1 MSSQNVDSAPKA
13 SQVQKSGVRA
23 AFEYT
28 GIPPSWFDKRPKLP
42 SRNWLIFLS
51 VTTSI
56 VAYYVYDRRECRR
69 IRADYSSRVEHLA
82 RDPLGTTDLPRKV
95 TVYGAKWPGDED
107 HDKSLRFFR
116 KYVKPIFVAAAVDY
130 EMVSGRRS
138 GDLANR
144 IADEIKTRRRVDA
157 GLEPPSQSPMPL
169 PNQPTPEQKRKREL
183 EGGIVLVGRHTLKE
197 FISGLKRGWTESM
210 DRADREDMLAREL
223 ASDGRFD
230 EPEELV
236 VDPELV
242 DGEPLPTRS
251 RLLPSQNA
259 ALFSPL
265 QMPSSSPSKSMQS
278 ISNIPAHLDT
288 PPSTI
293 PTLPTLLLVPFTNHI
308 GFRQVPN
315 MLWGFFNERHKV
327 RAGSE
332 AAYSLIMNHMRPFAA
347 PNMTVAAS
355 EVQESQPDGRQGGDL
370 DFDLPAE
377 SYYDGAYTPSE
388 TEKARQTYYDTLPA
402 KLATARALARGTRPP
417 TKEEHSHPPPTEVEL
432 RAERLKKEM
441 RWRGD
446 EAGWEIVKPGQPA
459 QWDERFADALQVFD
473 EPRADSFN

>member
-1 MSSQNVDSAPKA
+1 MSSQNVDSAPKP

-82 RDPLGTTDLPRKV
+82 KEPLGTTDLPRKV

-107 HDKSLRFFR
+107 HDKSLKFFR

-130 EMVSGRRS
+130 EMISGRRS

-144 IADEIKTRRRVDA
+144 IADEIKTRRRIDA
-157 GLEPPSQSPMPL
+157 GIEPPSHSPMPL
-169 PNQPTPEQKRKREL
+169 PNQPTLEQKRKREL

-197 FISGLKRGWTESM
+197 FMSGLKRGWTESI
-210 DRADREDMLAREL
+210 DRVDREDMLAQEL

-230 EPEELV
+230 EPEEPV
-236 VDPELV
+236 IDSEVV

-259 ALFSPL
+259 VLFPL
-265 QMPSSSPSKSMQS
+265 QMPSSSPSKSTQYT
-278 ISNIPAHLDT
+278 SNIPAHLDT

-332 AAYSLIMNHMRPFAA
+332 AAYSLIMSHVRPFAA
-347 PNMTVAAS
+347 ANTAS
-355 EVQESQPDGRQGGDL
+355 EIQESQLDGRQGGDL

-388 TEKARQTYYDTLPA
+388 TEKARKTYYDALPA
-402 KLATARALARGTRPP
+402 KLATARALARGTRAP
-417 TKEEHSHPPPTEVEL
+417 TKEEDSHPPPTEVEL

-446 EAGWEIVKPGQPA
+446 EAGWEIVKPGQLV

-473 EPRADSFN
+473 EPRADDVG

>member
-1 MSSQNVDSAPKA
+1 MSSQNVDSVPKP
-13 SQVQKSGVRA
+13 SQVQKSGVRTV
-23 AFEYT
+23 FEYT

-56 VAYYVYDRRECRR
+56 VAYYAYDRRECRR

-82 RDPLGTTDLPRKV
+82 KEPLGTTDLPRKV

-116 KYVKPIFVAAAVDY
+116 KYVKPILVAAAVDY
-130 EMVSGRRS
+130 EMISGRRS

-144 IADEIKTRRRVDA
+144 ITDEIKTRRRVDA
-157 GLEPPSQSPMPL
+157 GLEPSSQSPILL
-169 PNQPTPEQKRKREL
+169 PNQPTLEQKRKREL

-197 FISGLKRGWTESM
+197 FMSGLKRGWTESM
-210 DRADREDMLAREL
+210 DRVDREDLLAQEL

-230 EPEELV
+230 EPEEPV
-236 VDPELV
+236 VDPEVV

-251 RLLPSQNA
+251 RLLPSQNTVV
-259 ALFSPL
+259 FSPF
-265 QMPSSSPSKSMQS
+265 QMSSSSPSKSIQPT
-278 ISNIPAHLDT
+278 SNIPAHLDT

-308 GFRQVPN
+308 GFSQVPN

-332 AAYSLIMNHMRPFAA
+332 AAYSLIMSRMRPFAA
-347 PNMTVAAS
+347 PHTTVATS
-355 EVQESQPDGRQGGDL
+355 DIQESQSGGHQGGDL

-377 SYYDGAYTPSE
+377 SYYVGAYTPSE
-388 TEKARQTYYDTLPA
+388 TEKARKTYYDALPA
-402 KLATARALARGTRPP
+402 KLATARALARGTRAP
-417 TKEEHSHPPPTEVEL
+417 TKEENSHPPPTEVEL

-446 EAGWEIVKPGQPA
+446 EAGWDIVKPGQPV

-473 EPRADSFN
+473 EPQADDA

>member
-1 MSSQNVDSAPKA
+1 MSSQNVDSPPNPSQAP
-13 SQVQKSGVRA
+13 VRPKSGVRVA
-23 AFEYT
+23 LEFT
-28 GIPPSWFDKRPKLP
+28 GIPPSWFEKRPKLP

-56 VAYYVYDRRECRR
+56 VSYYAYDRKECRR
-69 IRADYSSRVEHLA
+69 IRSEYATRVEHLA
-82 RDPLGTTDLPRKV
+82 KDPLGTTDLPRKV

-116 KYVKPIFVAAAVDY
+116 KYVKPILVAAAVDY

-144 IADEIKTRRRVDA
+144 IATEIKTRRRVDA
-157 GLEPPSQSPMPL
+157 GVEPESQSPVVL
-169 PNQPTPEQKRKREL
+169 PNQPSLEQKRKREL
-183 EGGIVLVGRHTLKE
+183 EGGIVVVGRHTLKE
-197 FISGLKRGWTESM
+197 FMSGLKRGWTESM
-210 DRADREDMLAREL
+210 DRVDKEDMLAQEL

-230 EPEELV
+230 EPEETV
-236 VDPELV
+236 VDLEGV
-242 DGEPLPTRS
+242 EGEPLPTRS
-251 RLLPSQNA
+251 RLLPSNNA

-265 QMPSSSPSKSMQS
+265 QMPSSSPSKSTQS
-278 ISNIPAHLDT
+278 TSTLPAHLDT

-308 GFRQVPN
+308 GFRQVPH
-315 MLWGFFNERHKV
+315 MIWGFFNERHKV

-332 AAYSLIMNHMRPFAA
+332 AAYSLIMSHRRPFVA
-347 PNMTVAAS
+347 PSAS
-355 EVQESQPDGRQGGDL
+355 EIQLSQPDGRQGGDL

-388 TEKARQTYYDTLPA
+388 TEKARKTYYDALPA
-402 KLATARALARGTRPP
+402 KLAIARALARGTRVP
-417 TKEEHSHPPPTEVEL
+417 TKEEDSHPPPTEVEL

-446 EAGWEIVKPGQPA
+446 EDGWEIVKPGQPV
-459 QWDERFADALQVFD
+459 QWDERFSDALQVFD
-473 EPRADSFN
+473 ESPTDNDG

>member
-1 MSSQNVDSAPKA
+1 MSSQNVDSAPKT

-82 RDPLGTTDLPRKV
+82 KEPLGTTDLPRKV

-107 HDKSLRFFR
+107 HDKSLKFFR

-130 EMVSGRRS
+130 EMISGRRS

-144 IADEIKTRRRVDA
+144 IADEIKTRRRIDA
-157 GLEPPSQSPMPL
+157 GVEPPSHSPVAL
-169 PNQPTPEQKRKREL
+169 PNQPTLEQKRKREL

-197 FISGLKRGWTESM
+197 FMSGLKRGWTEGM
-210 DRADREDMLAREL
+210 YRVDREDMLAQEL

-230 EPEELV
+230 EPEEPV
-236 VDPELV
+236 IDSEVV

-259 ALFSPL
+259 VLFPL
-265 QMPSSSPSKSMQS
+265 QMPSSSPSKSTQYT
-278 ISNIPAHLDT
+278 SNIPAHLDM

-332 AAYSLIMNHMRPFAA
+332 AAYSLIMSHVRPFAA
-347 PNMTVAAS
+347 ANTAS
-355 EVQESQPDGRQGGDL
+355 EIQESQLDGRQGGDL

-388 TEKARQTYYDTLPA
+388 TEKARKIYYDALPA
-402 KLATARALARGTRPP
+402 KLATARALARGTRAP
-417 TKEEHSHPPPTEVEL
+417 TKEEDSHPPPTEVEL

-446 EAGWEIVKPGQPA
+446 EAGWEIVKPGQLV

-473 EPRADSFN
+473 EPRADDVG

>member
-1 MSSQNVDSAPKA
+1 MSSQNVDSAPKP

-51 VTTSI
+51 VTSSI

-82 RDPLGTTDLPRKV
+82 KEPLGTTDLPRKV

-107 HDKSLRFFR
+107 HDKSLKFFR

-130 EMVSGRRS
+130 EMISGRRS

-144 IADEIKTRRRVDA
+144 IADEIKTRRRIDA
-157 GLEPPSQSPMPL
+157 GIEPPSQSPMPL
-169 PNQPTPEQKRKREL
+169 PNQPTLEQKRKREF

-197 FISGLKRGWTESM
+197 FMSGLKRGWTESM
-210 DRADREDMLAREL
+210 DRVDREDMLAQEL

-230 EPEELV
+230 EPEEPV
-236 VDPELV
+236 IDPEVV

-259 ALFSPL
+259 VLFPL
-265 QMPSSSPSKSMQS
+265 QMPSSSPSKSTQYT
-278 ISNIPAHLDT
+278 SNIPAHLDT

-332 AAYSLIMNHMRPFAA
+332 AAYSLIMSHVRSFAA
-347 PNMTVAAS
+347 ANTIVTAS
-355 EVQESQPDGRQGGDL
+355 EIQESQLDGRQGGDL

-388 TEKARQTYYDTLPA
+388 TEKARKTYYDALPA
-402 KLATARALARGTRPP
+402 KLSTARALARGTRAP
-417 TKEEHSHPPPTEVEL
+417 TKEEDSHPPPTEVEL

-446 EAGWEIVKPGQPA
+446 EAGWEIVKPGQLV

-473 EPRADSFN
+473 EPRADDVG

>member
-13 SQVQKSGVRA
+13 SQAQKSGVRA

-56 VAYYVYDRRECRR
+56 VACYCRR
-69 IRADYSSRVEHLA
+69 IRADYSSRVEYLA

-116 KYVKPIFVAAAVDY
+116 KYVKPILVAAAVDY

-144 IADEIKTRRRVDA
+144 IADEIKTRRR
-157 GLEPPSQSPMPL
+157 SPMPL
-169 PNQPTPEQKRKREL
+169 PNQPTLEQKRKREL

-197 FISGLKRGWTESM
+197 FMSGLKRGWTESM

-230 EPEELV
+230 EPEELA
-236 VDPELV
+236 VDPEVV

-251 RLLPSQNA
+251 RLVPSQNA
-259 ALFSPL
+259 LLFSPL
-265 QMPSSSPSKSMQS
+265 QMPSSSPSKSTQS

-332 AAYSLIMNHMRPFAA
+332 AAYALIMNHMRPFAA
-347 PNMTVAAS
+347 PNMTVTAS
-355 EVQESQPDGRQGGDL
+355 EVQESRPDGRQGGDL
-370 DFDLPAE
+370 DFDFPAE

-388 TEKARQTYYDTLPA
+388 TEKARKT
-402 KLATARALARGTRPP
+402 
-417 TKEEHSHPPPTEVEL
+417 HPPPTEVEL

-446 EAGWEIVKPGQPA
+446 EVGWEIVKPGQPA

-473 EPRADSFN
+473 EPRADNGS

>member
-1 MSSQNVDSAPKA
+1 MSSQNVDSAPKP

-82 RDPLGTTDLPRKV
+82 KEPLGTTDLPRKV

-107 HDKSLRFFR
+107 HDKSLKFFR

-130 EMVSGRRS
+130 EMISGRRS

-144 IADEIKTRRRVDA
+144 IADEIKTRRRIDA
-157 GLEPPSQSPMPL
+157 GVEPPSHSPVPL
-169 PNQPTPEQKRKREL
+169 PNQPTLEQKRKREL

-197 FISGLKRGWTESM
+197 FMSGLKRGWTESM
-210 DRADREDMLAREL
+210 DRVDREDMLAQEL

-230 EPEELV
+230 EPEEPV
-236 VDPELV
+236 IDPEVV

-259 ALFSPL
+259 ALFPL
-265 QMPSSSPSKSMQS
+265 QMPSSSPSKSTQYT
-278 ISNIPAHLDT
+278 SNIPAHLDT

-332 AAYSLIMNHMRPFAA
+332 AAYSLILSHVRPFAA
-347 PNMTVAAS
+347 ANTAS
-355 EVQESQPDGRQGGDL
+355 EIQESQLDGRQGGDL

-388 TEKARQTYYDTLPA
+388 TEKARKTYYDALPA
-402 KLATARALARGTRPP
+402 KLATARALARGTRAP
-417 TKEEHSHPPPTEVEL
+417 TKEEDSHPPPTEVEL

-446 EAGWEIVKPGQPA
+446 EAGWEIVKPGQLV
-459 QWDERFADALQVFD
+459 QWDERFADALQISD
-473 EPRADSFN
+473 EPRADDVG